1 MPVGITRALALTVS
15 TVVLT
20 TTLTTLWSTLWW
32 FGYGW

>member
-1 MPVGITRALALTVS
+1 MPVRITRALALTVS

-20 TTLTTLWSTLWW
+20 TTLTTLWW